1 MLQALS
7 SLGEFIT
14 SQVVFLSIT
23 TVISLNP
30 FSDDFHFVLSKN
42 QICWSSIRFP
52 VPWGP
57 TYSFLNSAL
66 LYIHYVQEP
75 VPGSARYSPKIQPCP
90 CTQISPNRYP
100 LMPWTGDQMPPAD
113 VEINPKRIS
122 SNHLVEYE
130 GVQSLSFSINEPSPA
145 EISQNSLITYWS
157 CLPLPF
163 LIPGTMGSSLP
174 FPSDAFLASPHSV
187 NLALACIP
195 PPKPNLDSPQLS
207 RQCLRVLLGWIESL

>member
-1 MLQALS
+1 MRLMASYPYDVQGHHGHPSGLPFLFLSWLLLLSHQPLMLQALS

-75 VPGSARYSPKIQPCP
+75 VPGSARYSPKIQPFP
-90 CTQISPNRYP
+90 CTQISPNTYP
-100 LMPWTGDQMPPAD
+100 LLPSTSDQ
-113 VEINPKRIS
+113 
-122 SNHLVEYE
+122 
-130 GVQSLSFSINEPSPA
+130 
-145 EISQNSLITYWS
+145 
-157 CLPLPF
+157 
-163 LIPGTMGSSLP
+163 
-174 FPSDAFLASPHSV
+174 
-187 NLALACIP
+187 
-195 PPKPNLDSPQLS
+195 
-207 RQCLRVLLGWIESL
+207 